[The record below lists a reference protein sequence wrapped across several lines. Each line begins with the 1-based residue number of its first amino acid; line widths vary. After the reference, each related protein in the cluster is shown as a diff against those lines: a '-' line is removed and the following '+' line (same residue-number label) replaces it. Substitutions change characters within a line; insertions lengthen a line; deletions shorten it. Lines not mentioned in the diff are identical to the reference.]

1 MALKF
6 QGLREPLKLQLVRSE
21 LVEVLRLT
29 GEWSARAGVDVRIT
43 SLADH
48 RHGKTSLHP
57 EGLACDLQIQFSN
70 GQVDK
75 KSLRKLTSFLRGR
88 LGLPYDCI
96 FEASDGSHERH
107 LHVEYDAR
115 ERPRRKDTL
124 G

>member
-1 MALKF
+1 MALRF
-6 QGLREPLKLQLVRSE
+6 QGLREPLKLHTVRHE
-21 LVEVLRLT
+21 LVTVLKLT
-29 GEWSARAGVDVRIT
+29 SEWSAREGVDVRIT

-70 GQVDK
+70 GQADK
-75 KSLRKLTSFLRGR
+75 ASLRKLTTFLRAR

-96 FEASDGSHERH
+96 FEASDGSHQRH

>member
-1 MALKF
+1 MALRF
-6 QGLREPLKLQLVRSE
+6 QGLREPLKLHTVRHE
-21 LVEVLRLT
+21 LVTVLKLT
-29 GEWSARAGVDVRIT
+29 SEWSAREGVDVRIT

-48 RHGKTSLHP
+48 RHGKPSLHP

-70 GQVDK
+70 GQADK
-75 KSLRKLTSFLRGR
+75 ASLRKLTTFLRAR

-96 FEASDGSHERH
+96 FEASDGSHQRH